1 MEGLSERSDLT
12 IEELIESADELLE
25 RIAPSQ
31 TRYKVRER
39 PDVRTIRY
47 YVTQGL
53 LPKPLSYEGGRARYG
68 RTHLLRLLFI
78 KKKQAEHET
87 LARITAELKRKSDE
101 ELIALFFPSEQPAA
115 RGLRQLELI
124 PGAALVVAD
133 EILEDPALRA
143 ELRASLEALIH
154 QLKERKR

>member
-1 MEGLSERSDLT
+1 MEGLGERLDLT
-12 IEELIESADELLE
+12 IEELIERADDLLD
-25 RIAPSQ
+25 RVAPSQ

-87 LARITAELKRKSDE
+87 LARITAELKTKSDE
-101 ELIALFFPSEQPAA
+101 ELLALFFPEENAA
-115 RGLRQLELI
+115 PIQQEIELM
-124 PGAALVVAD
+124 PGARLSIAS
-133 EILEDPALRA
+133 EILEVPALKR
-143 ELRASLEALIH
+143 ELAASLEALLST
-154 QLKERKR
+154 LKERKR